1 MVPARDNAGP
11 SAPGQAAIP
20 TPSSG
25 LVHDLQELLN
35 AARKTENR
43 LSKLQNGRAKVAEK
57 WQLYQQKLKDA
68 WMKEHGRFLRDT
80 ERLDR
85 DIQEAAQE
93 QGRAFQAVRQA
104 WTQASQGP
112 SVPMETS
119 AEGQW
124 EQLRN
129 GWEQEDGAQ
138 LQAILQ
144 RATGVPLPGPSM
156 DQQRQLKP
164 ELVQLLAHFGAGA
177 VANGFGGPPPG
188 LSSTSSDVPMS
199 VGPMV
204 PPGFGGDLAAPS
216 ATAPTDPAMAFN
228 PGASTSKLVGD
239 ASTSPHHPGQRDLG
253 AGRTPTTE
261 APPRKDVKSATRTQP
276 TVDTLQGPGLAEK
289 LDKKREHA
297 SGAALR
303 PFGLPGPTDHPPP
316 PVPVHNLS
324 STTSQDKESDDE
336 LDSASPPGH
345 PFILGAKHMH
355 RSLWGMG
362 QAIAEQIG
370 STVSQL
376 CFQKDV
382 SDIVL
387 RPLDANFTF
396 VDARRVGRG
405 LRAFLRTTWSDA
417 SSILRCVNPKVPDG
431 FSASLRTRA
440 CAGTAPDDIIW
451 DWQEVR
457 FRAVDCSPS
466 GDNVEY
472 LADANSHAE
481 DSAGVDQTPV
491 SHVAQGGAD
500 NAEGFYA
507 AIATGQLNPAHL
519 PSEGFE
525 NAPVKD
531 KLWVLLFAPDRTP
544 ETVWISACPPLHWDD
559 ALAAVQAARDISH
572 SSLYGHVCK
581 VHPQPSAEFASLICL
596 TNWAMHRTAVI
607 FDGRAFD
614 GRLYCLLIDPWI
626 QWGSFLLQT
635 GLPDN
640 DSFVVVIKGV
650 VHARGRPL
658 VFSQGDMVQILE
670 YGAAIPPVLDLDDL
684 MFVGNSWEADPP
696 LAFSSSFSHFWVLHE
711 GGSRGIDADYHKID
725 SVYGFQEFAADVLQ
739 FAQFSSKDSTL
750 MCPRTLFC
758 TLQVESGPAAPLS
771 IDALQTVV
779 TLNLALVLTPA
790 VMVKSQMHP
799 VLHDLPHTGADLR
812 AIVVTDET
820 EAASEIILAPPL
832 HLLELVLTLEL

>member
-1 MVPARDNAGP
+1 MPRHRGSPPWHRKKRAFRSKARHNHKTGRQLTHLQRQALLLHHATSAEFRRVLLSRHMGRGHKNQPQPWKSEDAYSWQLWQGARSPQLRGGTSWRPWRDTTSSAQSEFRTYTAMVPARDNAGP

-345 PFILGAKHMH
+345 PSPGLGRM
-355 RSLWGMG
+355 
-362 QAIAEQIG
+362 
-370 STVSQL
+370 
-376 CFQKDV
+376 
-382 SDIVL
+382 
-387 RPLDANFTF
+387 N
-396 VDARRVGRG
+396 
-405 LRAFLRTTWSDA
+405 
-417 SSILRCVNPKVPDG
+417 
-431 FSASLRTRA
+431 
-440 CAGTAPDDIIW
+440 
-451 DWQEVR
+451 
-457 FRAVDCSPS
+457 
-466 GDNVEY
+466 
-472 LADANSHAE
+472 
-481 DSAGVDQTPV
+481 
-491 SHVAQGGAD
+491 
-500 NAEGFYA
+500 
-507 AIATGQLNPAHL
+507 
-519 PSEGFE
+519 
-525 NAPVKD
+525 
-531 KLWVLLFAPDRTP
+531 
-544 ETVWISACPPLHWDD
+544 
-559 ALAAVQAARDISH
+559 
-572 SSLYGHVCK
+572 
-581 VHPQPSAEFASLICL
+581 
-596 TNWAMHRTAVI
+596 
-607 FDGRAFD
+607 
-614 GRLYCLLIDPWI
+614 
-626 QWGSFLLQT
+626 
-635 GLPDN
+635 
-640 DSFVVVIKGV
+640 
-650 VHARGRPL
+650 
-658 VFSQGDMVQILE
+658 
-670 YGAAIPPVLDLDDL
+670 
-684 MFVGNSWEADPP
+684 
-696 LAFSSSFSHFWVLHE
+696 
-711 GGSRGIDADYHKID
+711 
-725 SVYGFQEFAADVLQ
+725 
-739 FAQFSSKDSTL
+739 
-750 MCPRTLFC
+750 
-758 TLQVESGPAAPLS
+758 
-771 IDALQTVV
+771 
-779 TLNLALVLTPA
+779 
-790 VMVKSQMHP
+790 
-799 VLHDLPHTGADLR
+799 
-812 AIVVTDET
+812 
-820 EAASEIILAPPL
+820 
-832 HLLELVLTLEL
+832 